1 MKLTLEKVNV
11 KDMLFGNNTRINAGI
26 ITVNKEEL
34 IEKISEDERIEQVTI
49 DIARP
54 GESLRIFS
62 VRDVI
67 EPRVKVSGK
76 GQLFPGI
83 IGGIEPVGEGTTKAF
98 EGAAVVTVGKIDEKQ
113 EGIIDMSGPAA
124 AYTPFSKTHNL
135 VMECQ
140 PVPGLDH
147 HQFDEA
153 LRLAGLKTARYIG
166 EKCRDAAPDEEKI
179 YETLPLEEQIQQYPE
194 LPKVGYICILQS
206 QGLFYD
212 TYFYGKNAQDMQPAF
227 MYPTEAMDGAIVNG
241 NLMIACDKSTTF
253 HHLNN
258 PVIEDLYAS
267 HGKEVNFCGVIL
279 TNHHT
284 TLKGKEQASDLTAK
298 LAEELGFD
306 GVIISKEE
314 YGNTDADLMMNCRK
328 LEEKGIKTVLLTDEF
343 AGRDGT
349 SQSLADADPKAD
361 AVVSTG
367 NANEKIELPV
377 MDKVIGNP
385 VANNTPEVE
394 IFSFVG
400 STNESGY
407 NKMGAKGY

>member
-11 KDMLFGNNTRINAGI
+11 EDMFLGNHTGIKDGI
-26 ITVNKEEL
+26 MTVGREEL
-34 IEKISEDERIEQVTI
+34 VEKISEDTRIEKVTI
-49 DIARP
+49 DVAKP

-67 EPRVKVSGK
+67 EPRVKISGN
-76 GQLFPGI
+76 GDLFPGI
-83 IGGIEPVGEGTTKAF
+83 MGSTETVGEGLTKVF
-98 EGAAVVTVGKIDEKQ
+98 EGAAVVTVGRIDKKK
-113 EGIIDMSGPAA
+113 EGIIDMSGPGA
-124 AYTPFSKTHNL
+124 AYTPFSRTHNL
-135 VMECQ
+135 VLECQ
-140 PVPGLDH
+140 PVSGLDH

-153 LRLAGLKTARYIG
+153 LRLAGLKTAHYMG
-166 EKCRDAAPDEEKI
+166 EKCRDATPAEEVI
-179 YETLPLEEQIQQYPE
+179 YETLPLEEQKQQYPE
-194 LPKVGYICILQS
+194 LPKIGYVYILQS

-212 TYFYGKNAQDMQPAF
+212 TYVYGKNAQEIQPTLL
-227 MYPTEAMDGAIVNG
+227 YPTEVMDGAIING
-241 NLMIACDKSTTF
+241 NLMIACDKSTTY

-267 HGKEVNFCGVIL
+267 HGKEVNFCGVIV
-279 TNHHT
+279 TNHPT
-284 TLKGKEQASDLTAK
+284 TLQGKERASDLTAK
-298 LAEELGFD
+298 LAEEIGFD

-349 SQSLADADPKAD
+349 SQSLADGDPKAD

-367 NANEKIELPV
+367 NANERIDLPD

-385 VANNTPEVE
+385 VTDHIPDVE

-400 STNESGY
+400 STNELGY